1 MRFILFTQFD
11 IFVFVLFYWL
21 VVVCSVAH
29 LFVRFAIIFSHS
41 RLNLMDFGKCM
52 AILHRTTDWNHSMR
66 SDFTLG
72 GWHIYSSMHSYFR
85 LMNFYSDKMNSFE
98 MERCVRS
105 LFRKRTNLVVVV
117 VSSFA
122 AVVLYSILNY
132 NLLEHLFDKE
142 IKEERRS
149 YDLKK

>member
-1 MRFILFTQFD
+1 MRFIYSHNLIYLFSCYF
-11 IFVFVLFYWL
+11 IGLL
-21 VVVCSVAH
+21 
-29 LFVRFAIIFSHS
+29 LFVQSLIYLFDLLLFFLT
-41 RLNLMDFGKCM
+41 RLNLMDFGECM